1 MLPLVLTE
9 QIHLFLK
16 HPSFLPQKVP
26 HTQLP
31 EPFKIYVNLL
41 DSIYLWNSKDRGG
54 VRSFLRNALLDVS
67 IDSQEIDALG
77 YWEQEKL
84 LSVLTLLAHCYRWN
98 YLPPEPEEFVKQ
110 NMDFPDQL
118 WKPLSYI
125 ACKLE
130 HPHCGTLWSIMLMNF
145 QVKGQAPETNLQ
157 IDNVRF
163 QDLSLAHN
171 WVCKEFQGQLEHW
184 IKIFI
189 MTEMVGTGANKAC
202 MQVLNAIIE
211 NDKEML
217 GKALELL
224 HESIIGIITVFNR
237 EVRGQKLNM
246 AQWREH
252 IQPSFI
258 WGLKDLHSQSPLEG
272 VSGLQIGCIQLMD
285 LVLGLEMESTMGRA
299 MLASRKYFPKHSRD
313 FFEALEPHRNKLKS
327 YLKRKNDQVLNEKY
341 NQCLEALESYRI
353 SHKQRGKVYIKG
365 DGTTKS
371 ITTTGLSVQNSFD
384 AIKQFDADMEE
395 RIYETIK
402 EKISHQDLQ

>member
-1 MLPLVLTE
+1 MPPFVLAE
-9 QIHLFLK
+9 QIQLFLN

-31 EPFKIYVNLL
+31 DPLNKYVDLL
-41 DSIYLWNSKDRGG
+41 NTLHLWNTRDRGG
-54 VRSFLRNALLDVS
+54 VRSFLYTAVKDVS
-67 IDSQEIDALG
+67 IDTRQIDTLS
-77 YWEQEKL
+77 YWEQEKF

-98 YLPPEPEEFVKQ
+98 YLPPEPEEFQKQ
-110 NMDFPDQL
+110 QMEFPDQL
-118 WKPLSYI
+118 WKPLTYV
-125 ACKLE
+125 ADKLN

-145 QVKGQAPETNLQ
+145 QVNGQAPGANLL
-157 IDNVRF
+157 IDKIQF

-189 MTEMVGTGANKAC
+189 MTEVVGTTANQAC
-202 MQVLNAIIE
+202 MNILNAIIE

-217 GKALELL
+217 ARALDLL
-224 HESIIGIITVFNR
+224 YESILGITTVFNR

-246 AQWREH
+246 EQWREH
-252 IQPSFI
+252 IQPSFV
-258 WGLKDLHSQSPLEG
+258 WGLMDKQSQSLLEG

-299 MLASRKYFPKHSRD
+299 MLASRKYFPKHTRD
-313 FFEALEPHRNKLKS
+313 FLEALEPYRNKLKLF
-327 YLKRKNDQVLNEKY
+327 LKRKEDNVLNEKY
-341 NQCLEALESYRI
+341 NLCIDALESYRI

-365 DGTTKS
+365 DGS
-371 ITTTGLSVQNSFD
+371 PRNITTTGLSVQNSFE
-384 AIKQFDADMEE
+384 AIKQFDEDMEE
-395 RIYETIK
+395 RIQETVK